1 MEGVEVELGDSFAQD
16 AGPKAH
22 QAAVDALLAQ
32 QDGDLALK
40 VPRDATPHLS
50 KLFAALDQAK
60 SQNKCGIN
68 DYGVHSTTLE
78 EVFVRLSKEGELKKD
93 GDVQNVSKDDATK
106 WAEQRELA
114 GESSPV
120 ESSKRSSKL
129 CLLLRRQAVDELRNP
144 KALGSALI
152 SPLFTFA
159 AACVI
164 LSINFFPTVVT
175 STMFL
180 DAKTALASPPSV
192 APFALELLL
201 NKEAESSEVIWGP
214 AVAAWVAMDSPA
226 SSIKTGVWAQEGF
239 DCLEAWLIG
248 VNDCS
253 AKGNKIDVLPPN
265 VNLPTR
271 IGAWALSGN
280 IVAAPPGIKI
290 WYNSSMLRALP
301 GLVTHLF
308 DGLLA
313 TQTKGTLPLL
323 TPRLAPLLPPPP
335 SSETELFMVQ
345 LKAQIQ
351 ASIAPLFLALGIAN
365 IGSYVLVALV
375 EEKELGLRH
384 LQTLMGITTF
394 EYWSCRFLWD
404 IISFQLTLALGISML
419 AIAGSSLAC
428 VESWVLMVCFL
439 WAILPLAYFL
449 SSFLTKKQAASSF
462 GYFTLFFMVTYLA
475 NTVVATLPPNVQV
488 SPHVLPA
495 LKWISILLVPHAGLG
510 LGLRA
515 VLLCKGFDLPV
526 FALSAQAPAPLFV
539 IPGMPP
545 VDTAF
550 APLVVLLLQGFIF
563 WGLLILYE
571 DRALKQELAPLKALR
586 DCFQKCRKARA
597 AHQPL
602 LPEEVEDDDVRSE
615 RAIIDANVEEATQG
629 NSVCFTHLSKRFRP
643 AGDEGYIHST
653 SS

>member
-1 MEGVEVELGDSFAQD
+1 MECVEVDLGDSFAQD
-16 AGPKAH
+16 AGPKAR
-22 QAAVDALLAQ
+22 QAAVDALLAH

-40 VPRDATPHLS
+40 VPREATPHLS
-50 KLFAALDQAK
+50 KLFAVLDQAK
-60 SQNKCGIN
+60 SQNKCGIT

-78 EVFVRLSKEGELKKD
+78 EVFVRLSKEGDFKKD
-93 GDVQNVSKDDATK
+93 SDVKNVSKDDATK

-114 GESSPV
+114 GESSPL
-120 ESSKRSSKL
+120 EASKRSSKL

-180 DAKTALASPPSV
+180 DAKTALASPPGV
-192 APFALELLL
+192 TPFALDLLL

-226 SSIKTGVWAQEGF
+226 SSIKTDVWALEGF
-239 DCLEAWLIG
+239 DCPEAWLIG
-248 VNDCS
+248 ANDCS
-253 AKGNKIDVLPPN
+253 AKGYKIDVLPPN

-280 IVAAPPGIKI
+280 VVSKAPPSIKI

-323 TPRLAPLLPPPP
+323 TPRLAALPPPPP

-365 IGSYVLVALV
+365 IGSS
-375 EEKELGLRH
+375 R
-384 LQTLMGITTF
+384 
-394 EYWSCRFLWD
+394 
-404 IISFQLTLALGISML
+404 
-419 AIAGSSLAC
+419 SSR
-428 VESWVLMVCFL
+428 
-439 WAILPLAYFL
+439 
-449 SSFLTKKQAASSF
+449 
-462 GYFTLFFMVTYLA
+462 G
-475 NTVVATLPPNVQV
+475 
-488 SPHVLPA
+488 
-495 LKWISILLVPHAGLG
+495 
-510 LGLRA
+510 
-515 VLLCKGFDLPV
+515 
-526 FALSAQAPAPLFV
+526 
-539 IPGMPP
+539 
-545 VDTAF
+545 
-550 APLVVLLLQGFIF
+550 
-563 WGLLILYE
+563 
-571 DRALKQELAPLKALR
+571 
-586 DCFQKCRKARA
+586 
-597 AHQPL
+597 
-602 LPEEVEDDDVRSE
+602 
-615 RAIIDANVEEATQG
+615 
-629 NSVCFTHLSKRFRP
+629 
-643 AGDEGYIHST
+643 
-653 SS
+653 